1 MIDIER
7 SSAVDLLAR
16 LARRELTAE
25 ALVRACLE
33 RIDAREP
40 EVQAWTL
47 LDPAAAIAAARELDR
62 GALRGPLHG
71 LPVGVKDVFDTW
83 DLPTGYGSPIYA
95 GHRPAADA
103 SVIALARSA
112 GALVLGKTVTTEF
125 ATFPPGKTRNPHN
138 PEHTPGGSSSGS
150 AAAVAAAMV
159 PIAFGTQT
167 TGSIIRPASF
177 CGAVG
182 YKPSFGTLPRVG
194 VKAISD
200 CLDTVGVFALNVADA
215 ALFAGTL
222 ARRAFAVPAQA
233 HAPRLG
239 WCRTPQW
246 PEAQPETH
254 ALFEREAARA
264 AAAGA
269 HLNDIELPAPFAG
282 LAEAQDTIWMF
293 EMARCLADEY
303 RRNSERIREPL
314 RSQLARGLEVPA
326 ARYDAAMKL
335 ASDCRQMLADLMR
348 EFDALVVPS
357 APGEAPRGLQA
368 TGNPVFNRIWSLLHP
383 PCVHVPTATG
393 PLGLPLGLQVVGM
406 IGEDARALACAH
418 WLERHLPVKP
428 L

>member
-1 MIDIER
+1 MNLEQ
-7 SSAVDLLAR
+7 SSAIQLVDS

-25 ALVRACLE
+25 ALTRACIE

-40 EVQAWTL
+40 AVLAWTH
-47 LDPAAAIAAARELDR
+47 LDRGAAVAAAQELDR
-62 GALRGPLHG
+62 GAVRGALHG
-71 LPVGVKDVFDTW
+71 LPVGVKDVLDTFDQ
-83 DLPTGYGSPIYA
+83 PTEYGSPIYA
-95 GHRPAADA
+95 GHRPASDA
-103 SVIALARSA
+103 AVIALARSA

-125 ATFPPGKTRNPHN
+125 ATFPPGKTRNPHH

-167 TGSIIRPASF
+167 AGSIIRPASF

-200 CLDTVGVFALNVADA
+200 CLDTVGIFARHVADA
-215 ALFAGTL
+215 AFFVGVL
-222 ARRAFAVPAQA
+222 ARREFAVPAQTPT
-233 HAPRLG
+233 PRLG
-239 WCRTPQW
+239 WCRTAEW
-246 PEAQPETH
+246 SAAQAETQS
-254 ALFEREAARA
+254 LFEREAVRA

-269 HLNDIELPAPFAG
+269 KLREVDLPGPFAG
-282 LAEAQDTIWMF
+282 LSEAQDTIWLF
-293 EMARCLADEY
+293 EMARCLTDEY

-314 RSQLARGLEVPA
+314 RGQLSRGLEVPPE
-326 ARYDAAMKL
+326 RYDAAMKL
-335 ASDCRQMLADLMR
+335 ASDCRRMLGDLLR
-348 EFDALVVPS
+348 EFDALIVPS

-368 TGNPVFNRIWSLLHP
+368 TGNPVFNRIWTLLHT

-393 PLGLPLGLQVVGM
+393 PLGLPLGLQAVGM
-406 IGEDARALACAH
+406 IGGDARTLACAH
-418 WLERHLPVKP
+418 WLERNLPVKS